1 MAPLTAFKGKAVNAA
16 SALAARN
23 GRSERAK
30 PRGCDKTAG
39 CLWAGNGLADTFC
52 LLCDSTACPGPRFHL
67 KQFDNPLA
75 KPSTSSTSRQSGLE
89 QSPVTISGIV
99 VSGARTHNLKNVSL
113 TLPHDRLTVITGPS
127 GSGKSS
133 LALDTVFAE
142 SQRQYL
148 ETLSLFARQFVE
160 QLPRPDV
167 DSIEGLLP
175 ALRVDQQALASQP
188 RSTVGT
194 LTEIHDYLRILFA
207 RAGTMRC
214 PGCGDPIRQQTPEQ
228 IARWILGLAEGTK
241 LILLAPLVRG
251 RRGKHEEILERV
263 RSERLVRVRVDGQ
276 LCDID
281 QVTPLNPKQLHDIE
295 AVTDRL
301 VVRAGIESRLTESLD
316 LALRLSGGT
325 VIVSW
330 PGEGGAAV
338 WQDRLFSTRNACAR
352 CERSFAELE
361 PRSFSF
367 NSPYGACPTCQ
378 GMGQS
383 DRFEAEQIFGSHA
396 LSLNAGL
403 VSVWRGGSKTA
414 LAKQLERL
422 AAVLAVAKLTPD
434 LPLEQWT
441 VRQKELVW
449 NGSTKP
455 AALGLRELLE
465 ADYLETERA
474 QYYDQLAAARIRSTC
489 EACQGTRLNELARA
503 VDLAGVSIDRLGS
516 FPLETTRRWFADEL
530 RTDAAQEAVTKPV
543 VREIRS
549 RLEFLCRVG
558 LGYLTLDRPV
568 ETLSGGEHQR
578 VRLASCIG
586 AGLTNVCFVLDEPSM
601 GLHAR
606 DTQRLVELLG
616 ELRDS
621 GNTILVVEHDEA
633 MMRAADWLVDMGP
646 AAGRFGG
653 EVVDQG
659 PPEEV
664 AGRGLGSTGRYLA
677 APERIDAG
685 RPRRSLEIEQLRVR
699 EATANNLQ
707 RLELDLPLGG
717 LIGVCGVS
725 GSGKSTLVHEVL
737 VPAVRRHLGW
747 SVSGNV
753 AVASVEGLEKIK
765 RLVNIDQRPIGRT
778 PRGCPATYC
787 GFFDEIRKTFA
798 ATKLAKQLGYGPQRF
813 SFNSAAGWCPDC
825 RGHGLKRVEMKFLP
839 DLFVDC
845 GTCRGARFNQQTLQ
859 VRFRER
865 TIAEV
870 LQLSVAEACEE
881 FAELSRISA
890 GIEALREV
898 GLGYLQLG
906 QPSTTLSGGEA
917 QRVKLAAELVTRE
930 GSGALYVLDEPTT
943 GLHFEDVKRLLMVL
957 QKLTDLGNTVLVIEH
972 HLDVLAAADWLVE
985 LGPEGGAGGG
995 KVVAAGTPEQLAA
1008 NNESPTGR
1016 FLRATLGQ

>member
-1 MAPLTAFKGKAVNAA
+1 MPRSRSSLPDAEVHRERSPDAA
-16 SALAARN
+16 
-23 GRSERAK
+23 G
-30 PRGCDKTAG
+30 
-39 CLWAGNGLADTFC
+39 
-52 LLCDSTACPGPRFHL
+52 
-67 KQFDNPLA
+67 
-75 KPSTSSTSRQSGLE
+75 SGL
-89 QSPVTISGIV
+89 SGIV

-175 ALRVDQQALASQP
+175 ALRVDQQALVSQP

-194 LTEIHDYLRILFA
+194 LTEIHDYLRILYA
-207 RAGTMRC
+207 RTGEMRC

-228 IARWILGLAEGTK
+228 IARWVLELAEGTK

-281 QVTPLNPKQLHDIE
+281 QVPALNPKQLHDVE

-301 VVRAGIESRLTESLD
+301 VVRPGIESRLTESLD

-330 PGEGGAAV
+330 PGEDANGV

-383 DRFEAEQIFGSHA
+383 DRFEAEQILGLPSQG
-396 LSLNAGL
+396 LNSGL
-403 VSVWRGGSKTA
+403 VRVWKGWSKTA

-422 AAVLAVAKLTPD
+422 GPVLAVAKLTTDTPFAK
-434 LPLEQWT
+434 WT
-441 VRQKELVW
+441 TRQRELVW
-449 NGSTKP
+449 EGSTKP
-455 AALGLRELLE
+455 VASGLRALLE
-465 ADYLETERA
+465 SDFEETERA
-474 QYYDQLAAARIRSTC
+474 EYYDQLAAARIRATC
-489 EACQGTRLNELARA
+489 DTCRGTRLNELARA
-503 VDLAGVSIDRLGS
+503 VVLSKVSIDQLSS
-516 FPLETTRRWFADEL
+516 FPLEATRRWFAEQL
-530 RTDAAQEAVTKPV
+530 QTDAAREAIAKPV
-543 VREIRS
+543 IREIRS

-646 AAGRFGG
+646 GAGRFGG

-659 PPEEV
+659 APPEV
-664 AGRGLGSTGRYLA
+664 AGRALGSTGQYLA
-677 APERIDAG
+677 RPERVDAARARQTPG
-685 RPRRSLEIEQLRVR
+685 DKVLRVR
-699 EATANNLQ
+699 GATANNL
-707 RLELDLPLGG
+707 RELDVDIPLGG

-737 VPAVRRHLGW
+737 VPAVRRQLGW
-747 SVSGNV
+747 TVSSGGSVDC
-753 AVASVEGLEKIK
+753 VEGLESLQ

-859 VRFRER
+859 VRFRDR

-881 FAELSRISA
+881 FAGLSRIHS

-930 GSGALYVLDEPTT
+930 GNNALYVLDEPTT
-943 GLHFEDVKRLLMVL
+943 GLHFEDVKRLLAVL
-957 QKLTDLGNTVLVIEH
+957 RRLVDLGNTVLVIEH
-972 HLDVLAAADWLVE
+972 HLDVLAAADWLIE
-985 LGPEGGAGGG
+985 LGPEGGASGG
-995 KVVAAGTPEQLAA
+995 KVVAAGTPEQLSAR
-1008 NNESPTGR
+1008 NDSPTGR
-1016 FLRATLGQ
+1016 FLRATLGL

>member
-1 MAPLTAFKGKAVNAA
+1 MAGT
-16 SALAARN
+16 
-23 GRSERAK
+23 
-30 PRGCDKTAG
+30 
-39 CLWAGNGLADTFC
+39 
-52 LLCDSTACPGPRFHL
+52 
-67 KQFDNPLA
+67 
-75 KPSTSSTSRQSGLE
+75 
-89 QSPVTISGIV
+89 SGIV

-148 ETLSLFARQFVE
+148 ETLSLFARQFIE

-175 ALRVDQQALASQP
+175 ALRVDQQALVSQP

-207 RAGTMRC
+207 RAGEMRC

-228 IARWILGLAEGTK
+228 IARWVLGLTEGTK

-263 RSERLVRVRVDGQ
+263 RTERLVRVRVDGQ

-281 QVTPLNPKQLHDIE
+281 QVPPLNPKQLHDLE

-301 VVRAGIESRLTESLD
+301 VVRQGIEARLTESLD
-316 LALRLSGGT
+316 VALRLSGGT

-330 PGEGGAAV
+330 PGEGSPAV
-338 WQDRLFSTRNACAR
+338 WQDRLFSTRNACPR
-352 CERSFAELE
+352 CERSFPELE

-367 NSPYGACPTCQ
+367 NSPYGACPACQ

-383 DRFEAEQIFGSHA
+383 DRFEPEQIFGQPGQS
-396 LSLNAGL
+396 LSSGL
-403 VSVWRGGSKTA
+403 IRVWRGWSKTA
-414 LAKQLERL
+414 VGKQLERL
-422 AAVLAVAKLTPD
+422 SAILAVAKLPVD
-434 LPLEQWT
+434 LPWSEWT
-441 VRQKELVW
+441 ARQRELFW

-455 AALGLRELLE
+455 PASGLRDLLE
-465 ADYLETERA
+465 TDFVETERA
-474 QYYDQLAAARIRSTC
+474 EYFDQLEAARIRSTC
-489 EACQGTRLNELARA
+489 EACQGARLNELARA
-503 VDLAGVSIDRLGS
+503 VDLCGWSIDRLS
-516 FPLETTRRWFADEL
+516 RQPLETTRRWFAEEL
-530 RTDAAQEAVTKPV
+530 RTDSAQAAVTKPV
-543 VREIRS
+543 LREIRS

-621 GNTILVVEHDEA
+621 GNTILVVEHDET

-646 AAGRFGG
+646 GAGRYGG
-653 EVVDQG
+653 EVVDAGG
-659 PPEEV
+659 PGEV
-664 AGRGLGSTGRYLA
+664 AARGLGSTGRYLA
-677 APERIDAG
+677 QTQRAAKGRSRRDAAGAAIRIRG
-685 RPRRSLEIEQLRVR
+685 
-699 EATANNLQ
+699 ATANNLQ
-707 RLELDLPLGG
+707 QLDVDLPWGG
-717 LIGVCGVS
+717 LVGVCGVS
-725 GSGKSTLVHEVL
+725 GSGKSTLVHEIL
-737 VPAVRRHLGW
+737 VPAVRRQLGW
-747 SVSGNV
+747 SVSGSSATAEV
-753 AVASVEGLEKIK
+753 SGLEPIR

-787 GFFDEIRKTFA
+787 GVFDEIRKTFA

-870 LQLSVAEACEE
+870 LEMSVAEACEE
-881 FAELSRISA
+881 FAGLSRIRE
-890 GIEALREV
+890 GVEALREV

-930 GSGALYVLDEPTT
+930 GNGVLYVLDEPTT
-943 GLHFEDVKRLLMVL
+943 GLHFDDVERLLGVL
-957 QKLTDLGNTVLVIEH
+957 QKLVDLGNTVLVIEH

-985 LGPEGGAGGG
+985 LGPEGGASGG
-995 KVVAAGTPEQLAA
+995 KVVAAGTPEQIAA
-1008 NNESPTGR
+1008 RKDSPTGR